1 MAIAVDNVVAEATA
15 IAINSDFLY
24 QDAILSFAAAHA
36 QTVRYYKRDF
46 LFRPGTWR
54 NIHVAPADS
63 RGSGAVHAIGHS
75 DFETSGWDL
84 LRLLAICRPR
94 EVLASNLSAG
104 AFVRRFCAADFFPL
118 GLTNPTLESSKH
130 EVFGDWSLVRQAALE
145 PVRENYA
152 DGNRIYANFDR
163 RTAPSHRNELAGL
176 CEKLDHVEFGDME
189 VSKNGRLRYLRSMRD
204 AGMVVCPQGNG
215 LDTHRFYEALY
226 VGAIPVVLGSSYSAI
241 IASRFGLPH
250 LTLRRWSDLADY
262 RTLRRRASALRRE
275 TWDLRWITKSAWLAK
290 LNEAAS

>member
-1 MAIAVDNVVAEATA
+1 MAIAVDNISAEATS
-15 IAINSDFLY
+15 IAMNSDFLY

-54 NIHVAPADS
+54 NIHVNPADS

-75 DFETSGWDL
+75 DLETSSWDL

-104 AFVRRFCAADFFPL
+104 ALVRLFCAADFLPL
-118 GLTNPTLESSKH
+118 GLTNPTLESSNH
-130 EVFGDWSLVRQAALE
+130 EVFGDWSLVREAALE
-145 PVRENYA
+145 SVRENYA
-152 DGNRIYANFDR
+152 DGDRIYANFDS
-163 RTAPSHRNELAGL
+163 RTAAKHRNELARL
-176 CEKLDHVEFGDME
+176 CEKLDHVEFGVME

-204 AGMVVCPQGNG
+204 AGMVVRPQGNG

-226 VGAIPVVLGSSYSAI
+226 VGAIPVVLGSSYSAK
-241 IASRFGLPH
+241 IAKRFCLPH
-250 LTLRRWSDLADY
+250 LTVRRWSELSDY
-262 RTLRRRASALRRE
+262 RALQRRAAVLRLQK
-275 TWDLRWITKSAWLAK
+275 WDLRWITKSAWLAK
-290 LNEAAS
+290 LNGASS